1 MTCGCADAFWPA
13 LGYLVGLKSESRVPV
28 VVGLE
33 ASAPSLD
40 DLKAFSAA
48 FGTSAAVALYHIA
61 GVTPEAPDATTA
73 LDNKPAEETMELTQS
88 DFRMAWRLL
97 DSAGGSDA
105 GKKATNDIELV
116 AVGNPHLSL
125 TECAKLA
132 ELVADGAP
140 KHPDVSMVATMG
152 REVMAQAEAAGH
164 KATMEGFGIEV
175 TRHPTH
181 TTTFLLKLSM

>member
-1 MTCGCADAFWPA
+1 MPDLRGTF
-13 LGYLVGLKSESRVPV
+13 R
-28 VVGLE
+28 LE
-33 ASAPSLD
+33 AAAPSLD

-61 GVTPEAPDATTA
+61 GVTPEAPDAATA
-73 LDNKPAEETMELTQS
+73 LDNKPAEETIELTQS

-97 DSAGGSDA
+97 DSAGGGDGSDA
-105 GKKATNDIELV
+105 TVDDIELV

-125 TECAKLA
+125 SECAKLA
-132 ELVADGAP
+132 ELVSAGAP
-140 KHPDVSMVATMG
+140 KHPHVSMVATMG

-175 TRHPTH
+175 
-181 TTTFLLKLSM
+181 S